1 MKLSNILG
9 AFFLLIFIAS
19 CGSDPE
25 VEAVVEKLSS
35 AEDWSKSDVKC
46 YVKGIKKGLTDDQW
60 DQWLVMSDLKEEE
73 TESDMI
79 ALDDTGNVDF
89 GQSMENAGNAMAE
102 TIAMMPVIMAS
113 AVKCGIPL
121 DI

>member
-25 VEAVVEKLSS
+25 VDAVVEKLSS
-35 AEDWSKSDVKC
+35 EEDWSKSDIKC

-60 DQWLVMSDLKEEE
+60 DQFLVMTEVKEEE
-73 TESDMI
+73 KKSDP
-79 ALDDTGNVDF
+79 
-89 GQSMENAGNAMAE
+89 SMEDLGEAMGE
-102 TIAMMPVIMAS
+102 TFAMMPIIMAS

-121 DI
+121 NT

>member
-35 AEDWSKSDVKC
+35 EEDWSKSDVKC

-60 DQWLVMSDLKEEE
+60 NQFLVMSDVKEEE
-73 TESDMI
+73 TKSDVSLEDI
-79 ALDDTGNVDF
+79 GT
-89 GQSMENAGNAMAE
+89 AMGE
-102 TIAMMPVIMAS
+102 TFAMMPVIMAS

>member
-25 VEAVVEKLSS
+25 VDAVVEKLSS
-35 AEDWSKSDVKC
+35 EEDWSKSDIKC

-60 DQWLVMSDLKEEE
+60 DQFLKDQRDSNQKDKSMLASDL
-73 TESDMI
+73 
-79 ALDDTGNVDF
+79 A
-89 GQSMENAGNAMAE
+89 
-102 TIAMMPVIMAS
+102 
-113 AVKCGIPL
+113 
-121 DI
+121 